1 MSEHFS
7 SILYV
12 IFMHMFIVT
21 ETRVRQQKTYI
32 IIFLFLKNE
41 HKLKINAYSNKKAA
55 NIFNFFMA
63 EGSFQIL
70 AIFYEKFLK
79 MKYFH
84 KSNCFEHIRHI
95 FWIRKKLYEMDTKL
109 LFFVFGTVKLYYIIM
124 QKSVYLKNVLITLQ
138 AYYKVG
144 LGVFFSETRQNLLH
158 RVRAYYYTSL
168 DLVPT
173 ALVKISF

>member
-1 MSEHFS
+1 M
-7 SILYV
+7 
-12 IFMHMFIVT
+12 
-21 ETRVRQQKTYI
+21 
-32 IIFLFLKNE
+32 
-41 HKLKINAYSNKKAA
+41 KINAYSNKKAA

-144 LGVFFSETRQNLLH
+144 MGVFFSETNKICYIGSERFFLH
-158 RVRAYYYTSL
+158 FFSKKNFL
-168 DLVPT
+168 DL
-173 ALVKISF
+173 KKFSIFFF